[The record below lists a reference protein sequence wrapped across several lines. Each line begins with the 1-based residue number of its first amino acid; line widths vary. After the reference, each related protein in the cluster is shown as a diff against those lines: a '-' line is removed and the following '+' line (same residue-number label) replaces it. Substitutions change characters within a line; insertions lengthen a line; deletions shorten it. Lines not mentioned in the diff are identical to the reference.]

1 MADARRRFFDLMV
14 GLALGAVGG
23 ATFMGWQGQKTFTS
37 LYLVQTADQANVA
50 KEIAAGRGDELA
62 ARIRGTLPGYVT
74 TLREQFDEVEGRD
87 WALWA
92 VRDAYEAAGVDPPEA
107 IAAALA
113 TLPERAACP
122 PPAGLAT
129 QPPAE
134 VAPSPAR

>member
-50 KEIAAGRGDELA
+50 KEIAAGRGEELA
-62 ARIRGTLPGYVT
+62 ARIRATLPGYVT
-74 TLREQFDEVEGRD
+74 TLREQFDDVEGRD

-92 VRDAYEAAGVDPPEA
+92 VRDAYEAASAEPPES

-113 TLPERAACP
+113 TLPERAVCP

-129 QPPAE
+129 RPPAAS
-134 VAPSPAR
+134 VSSPTP